1 MRINIYIYIYDRFKI
16 LLLNSFTRSPAY
28 ANLTRPYAPYANLT
42 RAFRKSTSSLRQP
55 RFFLNLT
62 RPYAPLTPPSA
73 HHAFSC
79 FFWFSASFPLCAPP
93 CAEDSFSMPPITRRL
108 RGAYAPLTRNFSNYF
123 RSGALIAASESASTL
138 TSMIGELIQKRDL
151 NKKHEIS
158 KHLFC
163 FGQLLRAAYATLRAP
178 VFLMRHACAQLTQPY
193 AHQRFG

>member
-1 MRINIYIYIYDRFKI
+1 
-16 LLLNSFTRSPAY
+16 
-28 ANLTRPYAPYANLT
+28 
-42 RAFRKSTSSLRQP
+42 
-55 RFFLNLT
+55 
-62 RPYAPLTPPSA
+62 
-73 HHAFSC
+73 
-79 FFWFSASFPLCAPP
+79 
-93 CAEDSFSMPPITRRL
+93 MPPITRRL

-158 KHLFC
+158 KHEFC
-163 FGQLLRAAYATLRAP
+163 FGQFLRAAYATLRAP

>member
-1 MRINIYIYIYDRFKI
+1 M
-16 LLLNSFTRSPAY
+16 LNSFTRSPAY

-55 RFFLNLT
+55 RFFLTLRDLT
-62 RPYAPLTPPSA
+62 RRLRHLPPTMLF
-73 HHAFSC
+73 HV
-79 FFWFSASFPLCAPP
+79 FFGFPLLSPSPSQPSERDSCACRAPP

-163 FGQLLRAAYATLRAP
+163 FGQFLRAAYATLRAP